1 MFFSFIST
9 GIKNYHTLLKPPD
22 LSFRVVCSKLIS
34 SLVFKE
40 VSLYVAPAALVL
52 VLNLFQPQCES
63 WENWCRLSSQG

>member
-22 LSFRVVCSKLIS
+22 LSFRVVCSKHS
-34 SLVFKE
+34 SLVFEE

-52 VLNLFQPQCES
+52 ALNLFQSQCES
-63 WENWCRLSSQG
+63 WEDWCRLSSQG